1 MRPCSSCGAPV
12 LDLKHERTGHLAPI
26 DAQPLAHGGN
36 IVVDLEAGTYRVL
49 DAKERQAHYA
59 QSPRSGLYKSHFATC
74 PDAPQFRERLK
85 PKGSRP

>member
-1 MRPCSSCGAPV
+1 M
-12 LDLKHERTGHLAPI
+12 DLKHERTGHLAPI

-59 QSPRSGLYKSHFATC
+59 QSPRSGLYRSHFATC
-74 PDAPQFRERLK
+74 PNAPAFRGNREPR
-85 PKGSRP
+85 RTR